1 MRAAVFQG
9 KGRPLAIETL
19 ADPTPGEGQVV
30 LRVGR
35 CGICGSDL
43 HMAEGHTFSFEIG
56 AVPGHEFSGEVV
68 AIGKGV
74 SRLRLGD
81 RVAVLPFLS
90 CGHCKSCLA
99 GDPMGCPKQRIM
111 GSLGVNGGYADYVLV
126 DDIWCVNLPNS
137 LGFDDGALVEP
148 LAVSLRANRVS
159 GIRSGD
165 RVLVLG
171 AGAIGLAAA
180 FWARQ
185 SGASR
190 IAVSATSHRREAMA
204 QAIGADAFITPEE
217 GRTLAEQSAAA
228 LGGEADIV
236 FECAGVTG
244 SLDLAVS
251 AVRRRGVI
259 AAPGFCWNP
268 DSFSPIWAMVKEVT
282 IRYTN
287 VYDTQEF
294 EIAVRALDRGHVEPR
309 AMITDVVSLDDAPAA
324 FAKTFSKWAYRVTIA
339 AGMPPTME

>member
-9 KGRPLAIETL
+9 KDKPLAIRTL
-19 ADPTPGEGQVV
+19 ADPTPGQGQVV

-43 HMAEGHTFSFEIG
+43 HMAEGHTFSFAEG

-68 AIGKGV
+68 ALGAGV
-74 SRLRLGD
+74 GRLRMGD
-81 RVAVLPFLS
+81 RVTVLPFLS
-90 CGHCKSCLA
+90 CGKCRSCLE
-99 GDPMGCPKQRIM
+99 GDPMGCPQQRMM
-111 GSLGVNGGYADYVLV
+111 GASGVNGGYAEYVLV
-126 DDIWCVNLPNS
+126 DEIWCVSLPKS

-159 GIRSGD
+159 GISNGD

-180 FWARQ
+180 YWARR
-185 SGASR
+185 SGAHR
-190 IAVSATSHRREAMA
+190 VAVSATSTRREDTAR
-204 QAIGADAFITPEE
+204 AIGADAFITPEE
-217 GRTLAEQSAAA
+217 GRTLAEQSTAA

-236 FECAGVTG
+236 FECAGMPG
-244 SLDLAVS
+244 SLDLAIS
-251 AVRRRGVI
+251 AVRRRGTV
-259 AAPGFCWNP
+259 AAPGFCWTP
-268 DSFSPIWAMVKEVT
+268 DPFASIWAMIKEAT

-287 VYDTQEF
+287 VYDTREF
-294 EIAVRALDRGHVEPR
+294 EIAVRALDNGHVEPR

-324 FAKTFSKWAYRVTIA
+324 FEGLKQRNNQCKVQISPW
-339 AGMPPTME
+339 